1 MSENKVKEEKLVK
14 RLIPKIT
21 EYFKNHESLDKD
33 KLQEF
38 MEFID
43 LSILDENNKESFW
56 RELSKSSN
64 GKKIQKIL
72 LVKNL
77 TEYIHN
83 HSQELFQPEAS
94 LVSNVTQF
102 LERPVKL
109 IDDIDSENESMYEF
123 YRLLATIE
131 YSNSQSIPLY
141 SLENIVKEYNFIKL
155 NKEQIKEIIE
165 ELLKEKSTSI
175 KKYDYLEIMEK
186 MNKEYQFKLKDM
198 AQKKLIFTDEELDK
212 PELETFIY
220 LLTFINILLKLS
232 DSVIICHEKNI
243 QGVKNNEV
251 LNCEYFNRTFNVLI
265 NNMKLYFYEIMRIYY
280 EQRQKFDYFSV
291 ANISR
296 LTILK
301 QENKDLSNQLKCK
314 EEEDEDT
321 NSKDNIIKALYDEI
335 NSEKTK
341 ALDIIKENEKLKKEF
356 SDKDEKIIEYN
367 NKLVEAEKIKKENEG
382 KLNALTRENQL
393 QKEKNKNVLEQL
405 NQFLIIN
412 KEKERKLNDAV
423 KKMNLSNNLLPLINM
438 NKEDIIS
445 FINDRE
451 KQYKN
456 MEENNK
462 NLKGKINELEINIQK
477 NDKEIYDLKN
487 DNASLQKKNDMLTQE
502 IEDNKRVLEE
512 QNEKSFFLS
521 NMIDDKV
528 NKEDYD
534 ELETELNNEKE
545 KNKNLKNNID
555 KLNEDISKK
564 EEEIIKNKSI
574 INSQENSIKENTNKI
589 NSLNEQI
596 EQNNKN
602 YNDLL
607 NKYNALL

>member
-33 KLQEF
+33 KLKEF

-265 NNMKLYFYEIMRIYY
+265 NNMKLYFY
-280 EQRQKFDYFSV
+280 
-291 ANISR
+291 
-296 LTILK
+296 
-301 QENKDLSNQLKCK
+301 
-314 EEEDEDT
+314 
-321 NSKDNIIKALYDEI
+321 KA
-335 NSEKTK
+335 
-341 ALDIIKENEKLKKEF
+341 
-356 SDKDEKIIEYN
+356 
-367 NKLVEAEKIKKENEG
+367 
-382 KLNALTRENQL
+382 
-393 QKEKNKNVLEQL
+393 
-405 NQFLIIN
+405 
-412 KEKERKLNDAV
+412 RK
-423 KKMNLSNNLLPLINM
+423 
-438 NKEDIIS
+438 
-445 FINDRE
+445 
-451 KQYKN
+451 
-456 MEENNK
+456 
-462 NLKGKINELEINIQK
+462 
-477 NDKEIYDLKN
+477 
-487 DNASLQKKNDMLTQE
+487 
-502 IEDNKRVLEE
+502 
-512 QNEKSFFLS
+512 
-521 NMIDDKV
+521 
-528 NKEDYD
+528 
-534 ELETELNNEKE
+534 
-545 KNKNLKNNID
+545 
-555 KLNEDISKK
+555 
-564 EEEIIKNKSI
+564 
-574 INSQENSIKENTNKI
+574 
-589 NSLNEQI
+589 
-596 EQNNKN
+596 
-602 YNDLL
+602 
-607 NKYNALL
+607 

>member
-251 LNCEYFNRTFNVLI
+251 LNCEYFNRT
-265 NNMKLYFYEIMRIYY
+265 
-280 EQRQKFDYFSV
+280 
-291 ANISR
+291 
-296 LTILK
+296 
-301 QENKDLSNQLKCK
+301 
-314 EEEDEDT
+314 
-321 NSKDNIIKALYDEI
+321 
-335 NSEKTK
+335 
-341 ALDIIKENEKLKKEF
+341 
-356 SDKDEKIIEYN
+356 
-367 NKLVEAEKIKKENEG
+367 
-382 KLNALTRENQL
+382 
-393 QKEKNKNVLEQL
+393 
-405 NQFLIIN
+405 
-412 KEKERKLNDAV
+412 
-423 KKMNLSNNLLPLINM
+423 
-438 NKEDIIS
+438 
-445 FINDRE
+445 
-451 KQYKN
+451 
-456 MEENNK
+456 
-462 NLKGKINELEINIQK
+462 
-477 NDKEIYDLKN
+477 
-487 DNASLQKKNDMLTQE
+487 
-502 IEDNKRVLEE
+502 
-512 QNEKSFFLS
+512 
-521 NMIDDKV
+521 
-528 NKEDYD
+528 
-534 ELETELNNEKE
+534 
-545 KNKNLKNNID
+545 
-555 KLNEDISKK
+555 
-564 EEEIIKNKSI
+564 
-574 INSQENSIKENTNKI
+574 
-589 NSLNEQI
+589 
-596 EQNNKN
+596 
-602 YNDLL
+602 
-607 NKYNALL
+607 

>member
-1 MSENKVKEEKLVK
+1 MSENKVKEEKLIK

-21 EYFKNHESLDKD
+21 EYFKKHESLDKD
-33 KLQEF
+33 KLQAF

-56 RELSKSSN
+56 GEISKSSN

-83 HSQELFQPEAS
+83 HNQELFQPEAS
-94 LVSNVTQF
+94 LVSNVSQF

-243 QGVKNNEV
+243 QGVKNNEL

-296 LTILK
+296 LTILM

-314 EEEDEDT
+314 EEDEDT
-321 NSKDNIIKALYDEI
+321 SNKDNIIKALYDEI

-367 NKLVEAEKIKKENEG
+367 NKLVEAEKINKENEG

-451 KQYKN
+451 KHYKN

-462 NLKGKINELEINIQK
+462 NLKEKINELENNIQK

-502 IEDNKRVLEE
+502 IEDNKR
-512 QNEKSFFLS
+512 
-521 NMIDDKV
+521 
-528 NKEDYD
+528 
-534 ELETELNNEKE
+534 
-545 KNKNLKNNID
+545 
-555 KLNEDISKK
+555 
-564 EEEIIKNKSI
+564 
-574 INSQENSIKENTNKI
+574 
-589 NSLNEQI
+589 
-596 EQNNKN
+596 
-602 YNDLL
+602 
-607 NKYNALL
+607 